1 MQKVSCSSSK
11 NNPLLQL
18 NSLSREKEEV
28 FGHLPKPVILFFGL
42 PGFLLS
48 DGIFKRRLH
57 SPGGAPTAQPLHS
70 GVQ

>member
-18 NSLSREKEEV
+18 NSLSREKEL